1 MCHSAVFTRKKM
13 FYLVSKYGCTCSWWR
28 TESVAR
34 SPSGSPP
41 AARRPPAPPEGR
53 RAARR
58 VDRARP
64 PGEPLP
70 RAHSTCSR
78 TQPDWRLPPPE
89 KPTEEARVREPG
101 PGWGARAPEGT
112 SAAVQTGRPP
122 TPDPRPPTPGVAA
135 ALAGLRE
142 RAERRGRAADNA

>member
-1 MCHSAVFTRKKM
+1 M
-13 FYLVSKYGCTCSWWR
+13 FYLISKYGCTCSWWR

-70 RAHSTCSR
+70 RARSTCSR
-78 TQPDWRLPPPE
+78 TRPDWRLPPPE
-89 KPTEEARVREPG
+89 TPTGEARVREPG
-101 PGWGARAPEGT
+101 PGCGRGLLREHRQACRP
-112 SAAVQTGRPP
+112 AA
-122 TPDPRPPTPGVAA
+122 PRPPTPGVAA
-135 ALAGLRE
+135 ARAGLRE
-142 RAERRGRAADNA
+142 RAARRGRAADNA